1 MNQKERVIC
10 ALELKQPDR
19 IPVLEWSV
27 DERIRKKIIKNSTIL
42 DIVEYL
48 DLDGLTLKPNFKKK
62 NIKEDLYMD
71 EWGCIRKNSDQFI
84 DIIIE
89 SPIKNIKDY
98 KKFVFPEINAE
109 HRFKD
114 IENAIKRFGEN
125 KAIVLNIRDIFS
137 DLRDLLGYENALI
150 SLVQDLDYVEKFL
163 ELIME
168 YNTEVARVVN
178 KKYGINILVTTDD
191 IADNHGLIFNPNLF
205 FNFFGPKFKRLIS
218 DLKDMGYYCIKHCDG
233 NIMEIIEYFVSSG
246 IDCIDPVD
254 PTANMDIKLIKEKYG
269 KKVCIKG
276 NVNCTTTLVSGSL
289 NDVENSVKYCIKN
302 AGLNGGYI
310 LSSSNTIHSGVKV
323 ENFLKMVSSA
333 KKYGKYPL
341 NLHSL

>member
-42 DIVEYL
+42 DVVEYL

-62 NIKEDLYMD
+62 NIKEDLYLD

-84 DIIIE
+84 DIIVE

-125 KAIVLNIRDIFS
+125 KAKILKIRDIFS
-137 DLRDLLGYENALI
+137 DLKDLLE
-150 SLVQDLDYVEKFL
+150 
-163 ELIME
+163 
-168 YNTEVARVVN
+168 
-178 KKYGINILVTTDD
+178 
-191 IADNHGLIFNPNLF
+191 
-205 FNFFGPKFKRLIS
+205 
-218 DLKDMGYYCIKHCDG
+218 
-233 NIMEIIEYFVSSG
+233 
-246 IDCIDPVD
+246 
-254 PTANMDIKLIKEKYG
+254 
-269 KKVCIKG
+269 
-276 NVNCTTTLVSGSL
+276 
-289 NDVENSVKYCIKN
+289 
-302 AGLNGGYI
+302 
-310 LSSSNTIHSGVKV
+310 
-323 ENFLKMVSSA
+323 
-333 KKYGKYPL
+333 
-341 NLHSL
+341 